1 MSAPLPFP
9 IDECDHRHYHDC
21 GHLIG
26 IERDG
31 VLIRGGDIYYSLL
44 MVCPECR
51 TLVTWKADRLK
62 SLTTKWRK
70 ERHELLEELDIDKI
84 ILSVEEENSP

>member
-9 IDECDHRHYHDC
+9 VDEGDHRHYHDC

-44 MVCPECR
+44 LVCPECR

-62 SLTTKWRK
+62 SILVKSRR
-70 ERHELLEELDIDKI
+70 EIHGLLEELDIQKI
-84 ILSVEEENSP
+84 ILSVDESS